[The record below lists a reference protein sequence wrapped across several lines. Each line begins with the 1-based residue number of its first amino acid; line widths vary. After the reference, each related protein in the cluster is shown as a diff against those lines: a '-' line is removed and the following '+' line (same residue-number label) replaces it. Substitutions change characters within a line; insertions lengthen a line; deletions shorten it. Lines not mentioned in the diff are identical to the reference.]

1 MKGIYN
7 MNDENNTNLSSG
19 DNSEI
24 NPPETENTSD
34 VFSESS
40 EAFQACGS
48 ENVKLPLS
56 PEAADNCTSSEKN
69 QINYDIE
76 PLQTVSTIPLK
87 THKNKMNI
95 FTAIM
100 LSLIFILS
108 AALSVY
114 CILSDIKHMDYNT
127 ITEPKQEKKQIIL
140 NSENKPPEAEIEYLA
155 ENGQYTTEGIAKYIR
170 PQIVEI
176 YVYKK
181 PDLLTPSGSG
191 SGIIITNDGY
201 IVTNTHVID
210 NADTLIVTTSDN
222 VVYNAEIIGK
232 DAKTDIAVIKIEAE
246 DLPAAVL
253 GNSDEAE
260 TGEKVVAIGNP
271 AGLSG
276 SISDGII
283 SGVNRKIRTDAS
295 GYEMTCIQTNAAI
308 SAGNSGGALVN
319 MYGQVIGITSSKYID
334 YINLSYEGLGFAI
347 TINEAK
353 PIIEELIAT
362 GYISGRVRV
371 GITFFSANEYTEAY
385 FKEIFKFD
393 MPTELKKSLMIT
405 EISNDCDISN
415 TELKIN
421 NFILSVEG
429 KETSD
434 YSQLNEILK
443 NYKAGDILTA
453 KCARIVNKKIEYFEI
468 KFKLMEDKSGN
479 F

>member
-1 MKGIYN
+1 

-24 NPPETENTSD
+24 NPPKAENTAD
-34 VFSESS
+34 VLSESS
-40 EAFQACGS
+40 EASQACGS
-48 ENVKLPLS
+48 ENAMPLS
-56 PEAADNCTSSEKN
+56 PEAADNCAGSSEKD
-69 QINYDIE
+69 QINSDIE
-76 PLQTVSTIPLK
+76 SLQTVSTIPLK

-222 VVYNAEIIGK
+222 VVYSAEIIGK

-276 SISDGII
+276 SVSDGII
-283 SGVNRKIRTDAS
+283 SGVNRKIRTDAA
-295 GYEMTCIQTNAAI
+295 GHEMTCIQTNAAI

-371 GITFFSANEYTEAY
+371 GITFFSSNEYTEAY

-393 MPTELKKSLMIT
+393 MPKELKKSLLIT
-405 EISNDCDISN
+405 EISDDCDISN

>member
-1 MKGIYN
+1 

-24 NPPETENTSD
+24 NPPEAENTAD
-34 VFSESS
+34 VLSESS
-40 EAFQACGS
+40 KASHACGS
-48 ENVKLPLS
+48 ENAKLPLS
-56 PEAADNCTSSEKN
+56 PEAADNCTGSSEKD
-69 QINYDIE
+69 QINSDIE

-114 CILSDIKHMDYNT
+114 CIFSDIKHMDYNT

-201 IVTNTHVID
+201 IATNTHVID
-210 NADTLIVTTSDN
+210 NADTLIVTTSDD

-276 SISDGII
+276 SVSDGII
-283 SGVNRKIRTDAS
+283 SGVNRKIRTDAA
-295 GYEMTCIQTNAAI
+295 GHEMTCIQTNAAI

-371 GITFFSANEYTEAY
+371 GITFFSSNEYTEAY

-393 MPTELKKSLMIT
+393 MPKELKKSLLIT
-405 EISNDCDISN
+405 EISDDCDISN

-468 KFKLMEDKSGN
+468 KFKLMEDNSGN

>member
-1 MKGIYN
+1 
-7 MNDENNTNLSSG
+7 
-19 DNSEI
+19 
-24 NPPETENTSD
+24 
-34 VFSESS
+34 
-40 EAFQACGS
+40 
-48 ENVKLPLS
+48 
-56 PEAADNCTSSEKN
+56 
-69 QINYDIE
+69 
-76 PLQTVSTIPLK
+76 
-87 THKNKMNI
+87 
-95 FTAIM
+95 
-100 LSLIFILS
+100 
-108 AALSVY
+108 
-114 CILSDIKHMDYNT
+114 
-127 ITEPKQEKKQIIL
+127 
-140 NSENKPPEAEIEYLA
+140 
-155 ENGQYTTEGIAKYIR
+155 
-170 PQIVEI
+170 
-176 YVYKK
+176 
-181 PDLLTPSGSG
+181 
-191 SGIIITNDGY
+191 
-201 IVTNTHVID
+201 
-210 NADTLIVTTSDN
+210 
-222 VVYNAEIIGK
+222 
-232 DAKTDIAVIKIEAE
+232 
-246 DLPAAVL
+246 
-253 GNSDEAE
+253 
-260 TGEKVVAIGNP
+260 
-271 AGLSG
+271 
-276 SISDGII
+276 
-283 SGVNRKIRTDAS
+283 
-295 GYEMTCIQTNAAI
+295 
-308 SAGNSGGALVN
+308 

>member
-1 MKGIYN
+1 
-7 MNDENNTNLSSG
+7 MNDENTNLNSG

-24 NPPETENTSD
+24 NPPEPENTDKVLS
-34 VFSESS
+34 VSS
-40 EAFQACGS
+40 NASPQCNS
-48 ENVKLPLS
+48 ENMEQPFS
-56 PEAADNCTSSEKN
+56 PEATDNCISNVNDQITS
-69 QINYDIE
+69 DTE
-76 PLQTVSTIPLK
+76 PLQPVSDLPIK

-114 CILSDIKHMDYNT
+114 CIFSDIKHMDYNT
-127 ITEPKQEKKQIIL
+127 LIEPEQEKKQIVL

-181 PDLLTPSGSG
+181 PDLLTPAGSG

-232 DAKTDIAVIKIEAE
+232 DAKTDIAVIKIDAE
-246 DLPAAVL
+246 NLPAAVL

-276 SISDGII
+276 SVSDGII

-353 PIIEELIAT
+353 PIIEELIT
-362 GYISGRVRV
+362 IGYISGRVRV
-371 GITFFSANEYTEAY
+371 GITFFSANEYTEAF

-393 MPTELKKSLMIT
+393 MPEELKKSLLIT
-405 EISNDCDISN
+405 EISDDCDISN
-415 TELKIN
+415 T
-421 NFILSVEG
+421 
-429 KETSD
+429 
-434 YSQLNEILK
+434 
-443 NYKAGDILTA
+443 
-453 KCARIVNKKIEYFEI
+453 
-468 KFKLMEDKSGN
+468 
-479 F
+479 